1 MGASRNLDR
10 FHATGNRRQ
19 SKRGQKEEAM
29 PRNDDERRTQLLAE
43 LEQQNL
49 AWKKVRMALGQMG
62 GAVLPV
68 PRSFF
73 EELDALGPLPAPA
86 KGIRG

>member
-1 MGASRNLDR
+1 
-10 FHATGNRRQ
+10 
-19 SKRGQKEEAM
+19 M

-49 AWKKVRMALGQMG
+49 AWKKVRMALGQMS
-62 GAVLPV
+62 GAVVPI

-73 EELDALGPLPAPA
+73 DELDALGPMPARA